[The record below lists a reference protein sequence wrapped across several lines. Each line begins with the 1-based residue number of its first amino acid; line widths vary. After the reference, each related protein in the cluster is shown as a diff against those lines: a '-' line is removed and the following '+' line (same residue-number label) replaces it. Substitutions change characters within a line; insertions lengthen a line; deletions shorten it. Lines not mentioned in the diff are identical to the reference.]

1 MAAVKRVARAL
12 VSVADKTGVV
22 AFAEALG
29 ALGVAILST
38 GGTRRALAEAGIAA
52 TEISAVTGFPEI
64 MDGRVK
70 TLHPLI
76 HGGILGRR
84 HLDADVM
91 AANGIA
97 GIDLVAVNLY
107 PFEQTVARPGC
118 TFAEAVEQI
127 DIGGPA
133 LLRAAAKN
141 HRDVVV
147 VADPA
152 DYEAVAACLAA
163 GEVDAGFRLRLAAKA
178 FARTNAYDAAIA
190 AYLSSQLAANELEG
204 T

>member
-1 MAAVKRVARAL
+1 MSAVSRAL
-12 VSVADKTGVV
+12 LSVADKAGLVE
-22 AFAEALG
+22 FAG
-29 ALGVAILST
+29 ALDSLGIAILST
-38 GGTRRALAEAGIAA
+38 GGTRQALSAAGIDAA
-52 TEISAVTGFPEI
+52 EVGEVTGFPEI

-84 HLDADVM
+84 DVDGPTM
-91 AANGIA
+91 ARHGID
-97 GIDLVAVNLY
+97 GIDLVAVNVY
-107 PFEQTVARPGC
+107 PFEAAIARPGC
-118 TFAEAVEQI
+118 TLAEAIEHI

-141 HRDVVV
+141 HRHVLV

-152 DYEAVAACLAA
+152 DYAEAAERLASRQL
-163 GEVDAGFRLRLAAKA
+163 DADYRLRLAAKA

-190 AYLSSQLAANELEG
+190 RYLAAHGAARE
-204 T
+204 